1 MSINKFSK
9 YGIVLVAA
17 ITVATVAQSQFG
29 QSSSKVYA
37 DEIASTAPKT
47 SEVPSITPATS
58 ENVSTMPTTSEAPA
72 VVLASENSEAPE
84 TSALY
89 SEDGGL
95 AVTPTDIV
103 SPTST
108 TPSENSSDKSLFFLY
123 VEHTDSG
130 VEQSGTGVYGANED
144 GRFVIPE
151 GTDYRYSYYTITS
164 DDGKSFK
171 PGDVIPYDSPLL
183 NHPNFDDNPITY
195 TYYKNKPSVEENII
209 VNPVIRPS
217 WHHGDSIS
225 FHVRYGVFERNSKYG
240 VPAVIDIAPYD
251 TVDVPLDKQVTV
263 SAKTIPGYTL
273 DSANKYETGSDIPNN
288 TLMLSSSY
296 FVTDNTGTPMAMF
309 LYKKNNSE
317 TAFKD
322 SLTPSAKPSSQSE
335 GPLTYTVIYHFTGED
350 SRSVEYTIEPGET
363 KYLKLGGKGAVAF
376 PVISGTPSF
385 YEVSY
390 DRVKAGKT
398 LYEFWQ
404 YDYHTHNGDGTP
416 KVTDTSSTP
425 ATSTTPATS
434 EAPAVSTTPA
444 TSEAPAV
451 STTPATSEAPAVSTT
466 PATSEAPAVSA
477 TPATSETPAVSTAPA
492 TSEAPANSTT
502 PATSEAP
509 AVSTT
514 PATSETPAVST
525 TPATSETPAVS
536 TTPATSEAPAVSTA
550 PATSEAPAVSTTP
563 ATSEAPAVSTAPA
576 TSETPAVSTTPA
588 TSEAPAVSTTPATSE
603 APAVSTA
610 PATSETPAV
619 STTPATS
626 EASAVSTTLATSEAP
641 ANSTTPATSETPTVS
656 TTPATSEAP
665 AVSTTPATSLVTSKD
680 THSMNSVTSSS
691 TQTRNA
697 GIKSEADG
705 KLTGHDLPKT
715 GDTNTKVGM
724 LGMVLVGLGLTSL
737 VYKGRHRRSK

>member
-1 MSINKFSK
+1 MSINKLSK

-29 QSSSKVYA
+29 QSSTKVYA

-47 SEVPSITPATS
+47 SEVPSITSATS
-58 ENVSTMPTTSEAPA
+58 ENVSTIPTTSEAPA

-84 TSALY
+84 TSALS

-103 SPTST
+103 SSTST
-108 TPSENSSDKSLFFLY
+108 TSSENSRDKDETEEDKSFYFRY

-130 VEQSGTGVYGANED
+130 DKETGTGVFSSNED
-144 GRFVIPE
+144 GRFVLPE
-151 GTDYRYSYYTITS
+151 GDDYRYSYYTITS

-171 PGDVIPYDSPLL
+171 AGDVIPYDSPLL
-183 NHPNFDDNPITY
+183 KHPNFDDNAITY
-195 TYYKNKPSVEENII
+195 TYYKNQPSVDKNII
-209 VNPVIRPS
+209 VNPINRPS

-225 FHVRYGVFERNSKYG
+225 YHVRYGVFERNSKYG

-251 TVDVPLDKQVTV
+251 TVIVPLDKDVTV

-273 DSANKYETGSDIPNN
+273 DSARKYETGSDIPDS
-288 TLMLSSSY
+288 TLTLSSSH

-335 GPLTYTVIYHFTGED
+335 GTLTYTVIYHFTGRD
-350 SRSVEYTIEPGET
+350 SSTVEYTIEPGET
-363 KYLKLGGKGAVAF
+363 SYLKLGGKGAVAY

-404 YDYHTHNGDGTP
+404 YDYHTHNADGTP

-425 ATSTTPATS
+425 ETSTTPATS

-466 PATSEAPAVSA
+466 PATSEAPAVS
-477 TPATSETPAVSTAPA
+477 
-492 TSEAPANSTT
+492 
-502 PATSEAP
+502 
-509 AVSTT
+509 
-514 PATSETPAVST
+514 
-525 TPATSETPAVS
+525 
-536 TTPATSEAPAVSTA
+536 
-550 PATSEAPAVSTTP
+550 
-563 ATSEAPAVSTAPA
+563 
-576 TSETPAVSTTPA
+576 
-588 TSEAPAVSTTPATSE
+588 
-603 APAVSTA
+603 
-610 PATSETPAV
+610 
-619 STTPATS
+619 
-626 EASAVSTTLATSEAP
+626 
-641 ANSTTPATSETPTVS
+641 
-656 TTPATSEAP
+656 
-665 AVSTTPATSLVTSKD
+665 TTPATSLVPSKD
-680 THSMNSVTSSS
+680 NHSMNFVTPSY
-691 TQTRNA
+691 TQTRSA
-697 GIKSEADG
+697 GVKSETDG
-705 KLTGHDLPKT
+705 KLTSQDLPKT
-715 GDTNTKVGM
+715 GDTNSKVGM
-724 LGMVLVGLGLTSL
+724 LGMIFVGLGLTSF
-737 VYKGRHRRSK
+737 VYKGRHRRS